1 MARDRP
7 VQDLRQAHR
16 DHLTDQEC
24 PIIDALRDD
33 HQVTLPKK
41 LLRLW
46 TQLHAH
52 GVLSS
57 LSVALIPE
65 DNNLTQGCRALPLWT
80 AENPVQIQR
89 WDFFYSEWGVLSFF
103 FGTFFFGSCEY
114 GRLRRNPA
122 QAALLLL
129 TQ

>member
-24 PIIDALRDD
+24 HIVDARRDD
-33 HQVTLPKK
+33 HQCPVPKK
-41 LLRLW
+41 LLRLV

-65 DNNLTQGCRALPLWT
+65 DTKLPQGCIALPLWT
-80 AENPVQIQR
+80 SENLVPIQR
-89 WDFFYSEWGVLSFF
+89 WDYFYGEWGDYSYVKYAVL
-103 FGTFFFGSCEY
+103 
-114 GRLRRNPA
+114 GRQQVFEKLVLQRVEP
-122 QAALLLL
+122 
-129 TQ
+129 